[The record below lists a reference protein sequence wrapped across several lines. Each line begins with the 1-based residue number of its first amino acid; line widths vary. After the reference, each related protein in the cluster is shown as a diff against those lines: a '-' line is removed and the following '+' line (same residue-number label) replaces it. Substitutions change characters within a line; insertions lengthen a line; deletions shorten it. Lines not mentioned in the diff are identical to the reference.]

1 MTMQEHYQ
9 PAAIEPAA
17 QKKWDDAR
25 IFNVSE
31 DASKPKYYC
40 LSMFPY
46 PSGKLHMGHVR
57 NYTIGDVLSRF
68 KRLNGFNVMQPMG
81 WDAFGM
87 PAENAA
93 MKNNVAPAAWT
104 YDTSTTALAASPPT
118 TPSSSGMEPRRSPRP
133 SLGTASVSHSETG

>member
-1 MTMQEHYQ
+1 MEQNTAVIESSARPHIFKRKNRMTMQEHYQ

-46 PSGKLHMGHVR
+46 PS
-57 NYTIGDVLSRF
+57 
-68 KRLNGFNVMQPMG
+68 
-81 WDAFGM
+81 
-87 PAENAA
+87 
-93 MKNNVAPAAWT
+93 
-104 YDTSTTALAASPPT
+104 
-118 TPSSSGMEPRRSPRP
+118 
-133 SLGTASVSHSETG
+133 

>member
-25 IFNVSE
+25 IFNVFE

-46 PSGKLHMGHVR
+46 PSGKLHMGHV
-57 NYTIGDVLSRF
+57 
-68 KRLNGFNVMQPMG
+68 P
-81 WDAFGM
+81 
-87 PAENAA
+87 
-93 MKNNVAPAAWT
+93 
-104 YDTSTTALAASPPT
+104 
-118 TPSSSGMEPRRSPRP
+118 
-133 SLGTASVSHSETG
+133 

>member
-1 MTMQEHYQ
+1 MQEQYQ

-57 NYTIGDVLSRF
+57 NYTIGDVIARYQRMQG
-68 KRLNGFNVMQPMG
+68 KNVLQPMDG
-81 WDAFGM
+81 VIPEDGKGPEGATGK
-87 PAENAA
+87 PAQ
-93 MKNNVAPAAWT
+93 
-104 YDTSTTALAASPPT
+104 
-118 TPSSSGMEPRRSPRP
+118 
-133 SLGTASVSHSETG
+133 